1 MTMRVYLVEWK
12 TKGESK
18 TQMPARGI
26 ITATSR
32 QQALDALFKWTDKA
46 DVDLR
51 TLRLLPIG
59 NAERSDMWCEFEAD
73 NFHISSDRGED
84 WAEYFENH
92 PRPAPTSEASS
103 AGDAT

>member
-1 MTMRVYLVEWK
+1 MRVYLVEWK

-59 NAERSDMWCEFEAD
+59 
-73 NFHISSDRGED
+73 SSDRGED

-92 PRPAPTSEASS
+92 PRPAPTIGASS